1 MKKTTLKYG
10 FLAFAIATS
19 LTLAACGGGGS
30 DESTDTTTPTPTPTT
45 PTDPN
50 NPSTPTNPTNPTVSC
65 KKHDGLSIHD
75 WIAPVGTVSCDG
87 ISVSQGDGSCRVPA
101 TATLPAHTISCPMI
115 R

>member
-1 MKKTTLKYG
+1 MKKNTLKYG

-30 DESTDTTTPTPTPTT
+30 DESTDTSTPTNPTS

-50 NPSTPTNPTNPTVSC
+50 NPTTPTNPTNPTVSC
-65 KKHDGLSIHD
+65 KKWDGLTSNL
-75 WIAPVGTVSCDG
+75 WIAPASTVSCDG
-87 ISVSQGDGSCRVPA
+87 VSVSQGDGSCRVPA
-101 TATLPAHTISCPMI
+101 TSTLPAYTITCPKV